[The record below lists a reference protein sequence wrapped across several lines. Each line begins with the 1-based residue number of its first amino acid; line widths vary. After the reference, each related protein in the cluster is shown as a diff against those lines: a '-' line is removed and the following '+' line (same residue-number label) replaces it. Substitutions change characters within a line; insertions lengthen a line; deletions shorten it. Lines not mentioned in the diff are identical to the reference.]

1 MESDACARQ
10 EAFSVL
16 ALKQSWHP
24 VQAVY
29 FIIVNVV
36 LECRTHLKCLQMSSN
51 GKDSKASLFLLLC
64 PLEILQFASFMEA
77 ASDLCVIFHVMSLAG
92 LDRQRTCN

>member
-1 MESDACARQ
+1 MNLGLE
-10 EAFSVL
+10 
-16 ALKQSWHP
+16 LKFLIKLIIFHFLIKMNLDY
-24 VQAVY
+24 VY

-92 LDRQRTCN
+92 LDRQ